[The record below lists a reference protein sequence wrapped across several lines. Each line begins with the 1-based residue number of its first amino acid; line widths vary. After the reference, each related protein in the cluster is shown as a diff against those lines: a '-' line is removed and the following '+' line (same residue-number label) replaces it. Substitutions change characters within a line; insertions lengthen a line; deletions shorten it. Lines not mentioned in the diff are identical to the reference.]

1 MQAQRFNP
9 QALAEASYA
18 SVPKKV
24 LEDPVVKEALRLIAQ
39 QSGRDSAGRT
49 YVTIP
54 MSTVVAT
61 ARTPTIENSNIPV
74 RAIVARPAPSD
85 NIAVHQTE
93 KVANDRGVNVQGPAN
108 SVMLTEIRDQYAE
121 LATKHAEVAA
131 ALARAQAD
139 LDEVTAQSIGNSDH
153 IEGMNV
159 QIAQLTSENAKLTE
173 ALAAAE
179 AKYQATVEASRI
191 RVEGLTA
198 EIARMSQQL
207 SGDCDQTLAQLIH
220 AQETI
225 DSYTEELN
233 ATKSECEN
241 LRRKINEHRESKHR
255 RRAVIDRL
263 HEQADAE
270 KKLRIAA
277 ENKLAETEGV
287 LNQTRLRRLHYEAE
301 YVRECAIVDKLQKE
315 LDELRKKYAVTEA
328 ELADLPRLKN
338 LLNDYVTAHQ
348 YACENTLREQQKLA
362 ETEAKLAAT
371 ETKLNQIRVQE
382 DQYRILYDTEKQR
395 NAKLT
400 AAAETFSGTLAHWQ
414 ERTGAAERKYDGVV
428 ADNAELKRKIKAM
441 DDTVYAYK
449 VEGDRL
455 KSTSAAHQGEVKHF
469 VNELELAKGREAV
482 LAKNNAELKQKLDL
496 LIAGFKVA
504 CSSK

>member
-39 QSGRDSAGRT
+39 QSGQDSAGRT

-54 MSTVVAT
+54 MSTVVAA

-225 DSYTEELN
+225 ESYTEELN

-241 LRRKINEHRESKHR
+241 LRHEINEHRESKR
-255 RRAVIDRL
+255 VRNAVIDQL
-263 HEQADAE
+263 NEQLDAE

-277 ENKLAETEGV
+277 EAELADLPGLKNSLLEYITAHRYACENTLRERQKLAETEAKLAETEGV
-287 LNQTRLRRLHYEAE
+287 LKQSQIRRVHYEAE

-328 ELADLPRLKN
+328 ELA
-338 LLNDYVTAHQ
+338 
-348 YACENTLREQQKLA
+348 
-362 ETEAKLAAT
+362 AT

-382 DQYRILYDTEKQR
+382 DQYRILYEREKERVAQISTLNTTQEGYIKAEKLR
-395 NAKLT
+395 ADKAEAKY
-400 AAAETFSGTLAHWQ
+400 A
-414 ERTGAAERKYDGVV
+414 GVTSE
-428 ADNAELKRKIKAM
+428 NAELKRKIKAM
-441 DDTVYAYK
+441 DDTVCAYK
-449 VEGDRL
+449 VEIDRL
-455 KSTSAAHQGEVKHF
+455 ENKSTAHQREVKHF

-482 LAKNNAELKQKLDL
+482 LAKDNAELKQKLDL

>member
-39 QSGRDSAGRT
+39 QSGQDSAGRT

-54 MSTVVAT
+54 MSTVVAA

-179 AKYQATVEASRI
+179 AKYQATVEASRN

-241 LRRKINEHRESKHR
+241 LRRKIDEHRESKHR

-263 HEQADAE
+263 YEQSDAE

-277 ENKLAETEGV
+277 EDKLAETEGV
-287 LNQTRLRRLHYEAE
+287 LCKTRLSRLHYEAE
-301 YVRECAIVDKLQKE
+301 YVRERAIVDKLQKE

-338 LLNDYVTAHQ
+338 SLNDYVTAHQ

-382 DQYRILYDTEKQR
+382 DQYRILYEAEKERVAQI
-395 NAKLT
+395 
-400 AAAETFSGTLAHWQ
+400 STLNTTQ
-414 ERTGAAERKYDGVV
+414 EGYIKAERVR
-428 ADNAELKRKIKAM
+428 ADKAEANCAKVTSENAELKRKIKAM
-441 DDTVYAYK
+441 DDTVCAYK
-449 VEGDRL
+449 VEIDRL
-455 KSTSAAHQGEVKHF
+455 ENKSTAHQREVKHF

-482 LAKNNAELKQKLDL
+482 LAKDNAELKQKLDL